1 MKRVL
6 RIIIAVALITVSG
19 IVPTTTRA
27 NQALVS
33 AMTEIGANVVFM
45 RHALAPGFG
54 DPVNF
59 DVSDCTTQRNLDATG
74 RAQAAQIGAALRTAK
89 LQFAQIL
96 TSQWCRCRETAELMN
111 IGPVTAFAG
120 LNSFFQD
127 YADRDTTLTLL
138 RDHMQGVGQ
147 GPVLYV
153 THQVVITAITGQSVR
168 SGELIAY
175 NTQTGQ
181 ARRLVID

>member
-1 MKRVL
+1 MRRIL
-6 RIIIAVALITVSG
+6 RIIIAVVFVAVSG
-19 IVPTTTRA
+19 ILPTTTRA
-27 NQALVS
+27 DQALVS
-33 AMTEIGANVVFM
+33 AITEIGANVVFM

-59 DVSDCTTQRNLDATG
+59 DVTDCTTQRNLDATG
-74 RAQAAQIGAALRTAK
+74 RAQAAQIGAALRASKIEFT
-89 LQFAQIL
+89 QIL
-96 TSQWCRCRETAELMN
+96 TSQWCRCRETAELLD
-111 IGPVTAFAG
+111 IGPVRTFAG

-127 YADRDTTLTLL
+127 HADRDTTLTLL
-138 RDHMQGVGQ
+138 QDHMQGVGQ